1 MIFFCLEVILSFE
14 GAAMGS
20 IGGLEFDADELLI
33 FTSEFTY
40 KQDDGFFIGELVI
53 VGNKDF
59 SANFK
64 FANV

>member
-1 MIFFCLEVILSFE
+1 MIFFGLEVFFSFK

-20 IGGLEFDADELLI
+20 IGSLKLDTDELLI
-33 FTSEFTY
+33 FTGEFTY
-40 KQDDGFFIGELVI
+40 KHDNGFFIGELVI
-53 VGNKDF
+53 VGHKDF